1 VEIAILSRPLSRST
15 SPFQGEVKSVC
26 GSGAKPFGI
35 SSDVVPK
42 ATARHISESHIPKLA
57 GCAMT
62 EKMFATIAA
71 VIFALVALLHLLR
84 LVMGWSVVIDSWM
97 VPMWVSWVGLVVAG
111 GLSYYGARLAMRS

>member
-1 VEIAILSRPLSRST
+1 
-15 SPFQGEVKSVC
+15 
-26 GSGAKPFGI
+26 
-35 SSDVVPK
+35 
-42 ATARHISESHIPKLA
+42 
-57 GCAMT
+57 MT